1 MVEQLFLFMNI
12 IKKRFYERGNTMEI
26 FSLLEKLE
34 DVVENGW
41 VVPLTGK
48 TMVDKKEMIELLK
61 EIRVMLPDEIKQA
74 KWIKEERQRFLF
86 EAQQEANNLLQ
97 EAENRISSMID
108 ESEITRKSYEQAN
121 ETIINAQKTAREI
134 RDGSIVY
141 ADEILTKMEETLK
154 EAYLEIHK
162 NKEEL
167 KKN

>member
-1 MVEQLFLFMNI
+1 
-12 IKKRFYERGNTMEI
+12 MEI

-97 EAENRISSMID
+97 EAENRISSMIE

>member
-1 MVEQLFLFMNI
+1 ME
-12 IKKRFYERGNTMEI
+12 FYERGNKMEI

>member
-1 MVEQLFLFMNI
+1 
-12 IKKRFYERGNTMEI
+12 MEI

-41 VVPLTGK
+41 VVPLTGR
-48 TMVDKKEMIELLK
+48 TMVNKKELIELLK

-97 EAENRISSMID
+97 EAESRISSMID

-141 ADEILTKMEETLK
+141 AEEILNKMEETLK

>member
-1 MVEQLFLFMNI
+1 
-12 IKKRFYERGNTMEI
+12 MEI

-41 VVPLTGK
+41 VIPLTGK
-48 TMVDKKEMIELLK
+48 TMVNKKEMIELLK

-86 EAQQEANNLLQ
+86 EAQQEANSLLQ

-134 RDGSIVY
+134 KDGSLAY
-141 ADEILTKMEETLK
+141 ADEILSKMEETLK

-167 KKN
+167 KNN

>member
-1 MVEQLFLFMNI
+1 
-12 IKKRFYERGNTMEI
+12 MEI

>member
-1 MVEQLFLFMNI
+1 
-12 IKKRFYERGNTMEI
+12 MEI

-34 DVVENGW
+34 DLVENGW
-41 VVPLTGK
+41 VIPLTGR
-48 TMVDKKEMIELLK
+48 TMVNKKEMIELLK

-141 ADEILTKMEETLK
+141 AEEILNKMEETLK

>member
-1 MVEQLFLFMNI
+1 
-12 IKKRFYERGNTMEI
+12 MEI

-34 DVVENGW
+34 DLVENGL

-48 TMVDKKEMIELLK
+48 TMVNKKEMIELLK

-97 EAENRISSMID
+97 EAENRISSMVD

-121 ETIINAQKTAREI
+121 ETIINAQKTAHEI
-134 RDGSIVY
+134 KDGSLVY
-141 ADEILTKMEETLK
+141 ADEILSKMEEVLK

-167 KKN
+167 KKKD

>member
-1 MVEQLFLFMNI
+1 
-12 IKKRFYERGNTMEI
+12 
-26 FSLLEKLE
+26 
-34 DVVENGW
+34 
-41 VVPLTGK
+41 
-48 TMVDKKEMIELLK
+48 MIEVIK
-61 EIRVMLPDEIKQA
+61 EIRLKLPDELKQA

-134 RDGSIVY
+134 RDGSIDY
-141 ADEILTKMEETLK
+141 AEEILNKMEETLK

>member
-86 EAQQEANNLLQ
+86 EAPQEANNLLQ

>member
-1 MVEQLFLFMNI
+1 
-12 IKKRFYERGNTMEI
+12 MEI
-26 FSLLEKLE
+26 FNLLEKLE
-34 DVVENGW
+34 DLVENSWGI
-41 VVPLTGK
+41 PLTGK
-48 TMVDKKEMIELLK
+48 ALVSKKEMIDLLK

-86 EAQQEANNLLQ
+86 EAQQEAQ
-97 EAENRISSMID
+97 TIIKEAENRIVSMID

-134 RDGSIVY
+134 RDGSVEY

-167 KKN
+167 KGKNNK

>member
-1 MVEQLFLFMNI
+1 
-12 IKKRFYERGNTMEI
+12 MEI

-34 DVVENGW
+34 DVVENGL
-41 VVPLTGK
+41 VVPLTGR
-48 TMVDKKEMIELLK
+48 TMVNKKELIELLK

-134 RDGSIVY
+134 RDGSLVY

>member
-1 MVEQLFLFMNI
+1 ME
-12 IKKRFYERGNTMEI
+12 FYERGNKMEI

-134 RDGSIVY
+134 RDGSLVY

>member
-1 MVEQLFLFMNI
+1 
-12 IKKRFYERGNTMEI
+12 MEI

-34 DVVENGW
+34 DLVENGW
-41 VVPLTGK
+41 VIPLTGR
-48 TMVDKKEMIELLK
+48 TMVNKKEMIELLK

-134 RDGSIVY
+134 RDGSIDY
-141 ADEILTKMEETLK
+141 AEEILTKMEETLK

>member
-134 RDGSIVY
+134 RDGSLVY

>member
-1 MVEQLFLFMNI
+1 MVN
-12 IKKRFYERGNTMEI
+12 RFVLNEVSYFGPGARQ
-26 FSLLEKLE
+26 
-34 DVVENGW
+34 V
-41 VVPLTGK
+41 
-48 TMVDKKEMIELLK
+48 
-61 EIRVMLPDEIKQA
+61 LPDEIKQA

-134 RDGSIVY
+134 RDGSLVY
-141 ADEILTKMEETLK
+141 ADEILTKMEDALK

>member
-1 MVEQLFLFMNI
+1 
-12 IKKRFYERGNTMEI
+12 MEI
-26 FSLLEKLE
+26 FNLLEKLE

-41 VVPLTGK
+41 VIPLTGK
-48 TMVDKKEMIELLK
+48 TMVNKKEMIELLK

-86 EAQQEANNLLQ
+86 EAQQEANSLLQ

-134 RDGSIVY
+134 KDGSLAY
-141 ADEILTKMEETLK
+141 ADEILSKMEETLK

-167 KKN
+167 KNN

>member
-1 MVEQLFLFMNI
+1 MVH
-12 IKKRFYERGNTMEI
+12 ERGNKMEI
-26 FSLLEKLE
+26 FALLEKLE
-34 DVVENGW
+34 DVVENGL
-41 VVPLTGK
+41 VVPLTGR
-48 TMVDKKEMIELLK
+48 TMVNKKEMIDLLK

-134 RDGSIVY
+134 KQGSLEY
-141 ADEILTKMEETLK
+141 ADEVLIKMEEALK
-154 EAYLEIHK
+154 DAYLVLHK
-162 NKEEL
+162 NREEL
-167 KKN
+167 KVKK

>member
-1 MVEQLFLFMNI
+1 
-12 IKKRFYERGNTMEI
+12 MEI
-26 FSLLEKLE
+26 FNLLEKLE
-34 DVVENGW
+34 DLVENSW
-41 VVPLTGK
+41 SIPLTGRA
-48 TMVDKKEMIELLK
+48 MVSKKEMVDLLK

-86 EAQQEANNLLQ
+86 EAQQEAQ
-97 EAENRISSMID
+97 TIIKEAENRIVSMID

-134 RDGSIVY
+134 RDGSVEY

-167 KKN
+167 KGKNSK

>member
-1 MVEQLFLFMNI
+1 
-12 IKKRFYERGNTMEI
+12 MEI
-26 FSLLEKLE
+26 FNLLEKLE
-34 DVVENGW
+34 DIVENSW
-41 VVPLTGK
+41 SIPLTGRA
-48 TMVDKKEMIELLK
+48 MVSKKEMVDLLK

-86 EAQQEANNLLQ
+86 EAQQEAQ
-97 EAENRISSMID
+97 TIIKEAENRIVSMID

-134 RDGSIVY
+134 REGSVEY

-167 KKN
+167 KGKNSK

>member
-1 MVEQLFLFMNI
+1 
-12 IKKRFYERGNTMEI
+12 MEI
-26 FSLLEKLE
+26 FNLLEKLE
-34 DVVENGW
+34 DLVENSW
-41 VVPLTGK
+41 NVPLTGRA
-48 TMVDKKEMIELLK
+48 MVSKKEMVDLLK

-86 EAQQEANNLLQ
+86 EAQQEAQ
-97 EAENRISSMID
+97 TIIKEAENRIVSMID

-134 RDGSIVY
+134 REGSVEY
-141 ADEILTKMEETLK
+141 ADEVLTKMEETLK

-167 KKN
+167 KGKNSK

>member
-1 MVEQLFLFMNI
+1 
-12 IKKRFYERGNTMEI
+12 MEI
-26 FSLLEKLE
+26 FNLLEKLE

-48 TMVDKKEMIELLK
+48 TMVNKKEMIELLK

-86 EAQQEANNLLQ
+86 EAQQEANSLLQ

-134 RDGSIVY
+134 KDGSLAY
-141 ADEILTKMEETLK
+141 ADEILSKMEETLK

-167 KKN
+167 KNN

>member
-1 MVEQLFLFMNI
+1 VLL
-12 IKKRFYERGNTMEI
+12 KKILEGVTRMEI
-26 FSLLEKLE
+26 FNMLEKLE
-34 DVVENGW
+34 DLVENAW
-41 VVPLTGK
+41 SVPLTGRA
-48 TMVDKKEMIELLK
+48 MVSKKEMVDILK

-86 EAQQEANNLLQ
+86 EAQQEAQ
-97 EAENRISSMID
+97 TIIKEAENRIVSMID

-121 ETIINAQKTAREI
+121 ETIINAQKTARDI
-134 RDGSIVY
+134 REGSVEY

-167 KKN
+167 KGKSNK